1 MNIMYYSLAVASLL
15 IGSWETVTLPSSC
28 LQQKLAGTALAIF
41 LSVNKRQSL
50 FGKLV
55 IYIFFLPKGLSN
67 TINTF
72 IVHSVLILLAK
83 GWGE

>member
-1 MNIMYYSLAVASLL
+1 MNIIYYSLAVASLL
-15 IGSWETVTLPSSC
+15 IGYWEIVTLPSSC
-28 LQQKLAGTALAIF
+28 LQQKLTGTALAIF
-41 LSVNKRQSL
+41 FSVNKRESL

-72 IVHSVLILLAK
+72 IIHSVLILLAK
-83 GWGE
+83 GVGE